1 LGGSPQRK
9 GQSVVPASL
18 TTLERTTGRYQL
30 DSSAPEQER
39 RRRLADWI
47 VADDNPLTPR
57 VLVNRLWHYHFGTG
71 IVNTPSDFG
80 FLGGKPSHPELLD
93 HLAIQLKAN
102 DWRLKPVH
110 RQIMLSQTYRQASDY
125 RAATAKI
132 DRDSR
137 LLWRFPPRRLS
148 GEEIRDS
155 TLAVAG
161 VLDKTMGGPGF
172 RLFRYV
178 QDNVATYHPLDKHG
192 PDTYRRAVY
201 HHNARAMQID
211 LMSEFDTPDCAFS
224 TPSRSVTTTPLQAL
238 TLMNHSFTFDMAKAL
253 ANRIHSESSDTAGQ
267 IERAFL
273 LAFCR
278 TPDDQELA
286 AAIALVGEHSLE
298 TFCRALLNANE
309 FIHVD

>member
-1 LGGSPQRK
+1 
-9 GQSVVPASL
+9 V
-18 TTLERTTGRYQL
+18 
-30 DSSAPEQER
+30 
-39 RRRLADWI
+39 LA
-47 VADDNPLTPR
+47 
-57 VLVNRLWHYHFGTG
+57 NRLWHYHFGTG

-80 FLGGKPSHPELLD
+80 FLGGRPSHPDLLD
-93 HLAIQLKAN
+93 HLAIQLKRDN
-102 DWRLKPVH
+102 WRLKPMH
-110 RQIMLSQTYRQASDY
+110 RRIMLSQTYRQASDY
-125 RAATAKI
+125 RAAAAKV

-161 VLDKTMGGPGF
+161 LLDTTMGGPGF

-192 PDTYRRAVY
+192 ADTYRRAIY

-224 TPSRSVTTTPLQAL
+224 TPSRSSTTTPLQAL
-238 TLMNHSFTFDMAKAL
+238 TLMNHSFTFDMAQAL
-253 ANRIHSESSDTAGQ
+253 AERIESESNDTAGQ
-267 IERAFL
+267 IKRAFL
-273 LAFCR
+273 LAFSR
-278 TPDDQELA
+278 SPTEEEVWAAELL
-286 AAIALVGEHSLE
+286 IGSHGMLS
-298 TFCRALLNANE
+298 FCRALLNANE